1 MDSAVPDTVLSK
13 YLRQVGAE
21 KLKLRKRT
29 HEPQPSDTAG
39 PSPAPPLL
47 QAQVE
52 PVAELEQCSDPAD
65 LASVACSTHK
75 ESSTA
80 QRQLAKSAGMLCVCL
95 SEGLILHMQEIYG
108 CESLSQRYFCVAAV
122 KALLPTLTTVVHD
135 DAVPLAQVLRASS
148 SALSSCGAVVA
159 TSHDLCLRQV
169 PHGRPQGCLV
179 QANM

>member
-1 MDSAVPDTVLSK
+1 MPDTVLSK

-52 PVAELEQCSDPAD
+52 PVADLEQCSDPAD

-95 SEGLILHMQEIYG
+95 SEGLILHTQEHLWLRVS
-108 CESLSQRYFCVAAV
+108 EP
-122 KALLPTLTTVVHD
+122 ALLLRRCCQSFAADPD
-135 DAVPLAQVLRASS
+135 DS
-148 SALSSCGAVVA
+148 GA
-159 TSHDLCLRQV
+159 R
-169 PHGRPQGCLV
+169 
-179 QANM
+179 

>member
-1 MDSAVPDTVLSK
+1 MVLLQETTEPRREAWVLDSAVPDTVLSK

-75 ESSTA
+75 ESSYCPEATCQVSGHA
-80 QRQLAKSAGMLCVCL
+80 LRMLVRGPYFAHARDL
-95 SEGLILHMQEIYG
+95 WLRVSEP
-108 CESLSQRYFCVAAV
+108 
-122 KALLPTLTTVVHD
+122 ALLLRRCCQSFAADPD
-135 DAVPLAQVLRASS
+135 DS
-148 SALSSCGAVVA
+148 GA
-159 TSHDLCLRQV
+159 R
-169 PHGRPQGCLV
+169 
-179 QANM
+179 